1 MMYTGDKLECNVK
14 EMIEFLQQFNENDK
28 VEIYGG
34 EDWEGGFM
42 CMVVNDKD
50 VLKDLW

>member
-34 EDWEGGFM
+34 EDWEGEFM